1 MIVRFAHIACPDVR
15 GIVHYVL
22 SIGVMHVRDHLGACF
37 AVARV
42 HHDINCCYVMF
53 LCHVLSF
60 SSFVRMMQMT
70 CPRVRLAML
79 YVLYVLGSMIDLFFP
94 CYHRCKVPCGHDV
107 VSLVTKCHLV
117 ELVAIVVFTS
127 MMHACVFRDHLH
139 VYFDEVLTL
148 FPCLVSR

>member
-1 MIVRFAHIACPDVR
+1 MVLRFAHIACPDVR

-22 SIGVMHVRDHLGACF
+22 SFIVMHVRDHLGACF

-42 HHDINCCYVMF
+42 HRDINCCYVMF
-53 LCHVLSF
+53 LCHLCHVISS

-79 YVLYVLGSMIDLFFP
+79 YMLYVLGSMLDLFLS
-94 CYHRCKVPCGHDV
+94 CYPRCKVPCGCDV
-107 VSLVTKCHLV
+107 VSLVMKCRLV

-127 MMHACVFRDHLH
+127 MKHACVFQDHLH
-139 VYFDEVLTL
+139 VYFDEVLTS
-148 FPCLVSR
+148 CHV